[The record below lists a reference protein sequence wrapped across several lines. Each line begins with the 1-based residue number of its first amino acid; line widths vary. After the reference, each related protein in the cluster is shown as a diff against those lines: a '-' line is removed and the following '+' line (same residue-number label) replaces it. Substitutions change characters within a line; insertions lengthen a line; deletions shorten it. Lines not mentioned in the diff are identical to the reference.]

1 MGGRRKQSLA
11 LNSELVFV
19 IVLNISFLLGLLGLK
34 FYLKRRAERNMKAY
48 LRYLRNKRK
57 YNVRI

>member
-1 MGGRRKQSLA
+1 

-19 IVLNISFLLGLLGLK
+19 IALNVIFLIGLLGLK
-34 FYLKRRAERNMKAY
+34 FYLKRKAERNMKAY
-48 LRYLRNKRK
+48 LRYLRYKRK